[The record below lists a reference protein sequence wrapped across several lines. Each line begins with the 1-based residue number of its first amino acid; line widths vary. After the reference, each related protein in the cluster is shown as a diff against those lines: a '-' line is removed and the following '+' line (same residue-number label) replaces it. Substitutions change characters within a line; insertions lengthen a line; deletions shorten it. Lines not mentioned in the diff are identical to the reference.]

1 MEQHK
6 EHRSYVCWNL
16 EATAQLLQKQFPN
29 HHIVVVRPSRI
40 QIMTFSCYD
49 NFCNC
54 NHTGVPDHVITHGSL
69 HHLEALLKNL
79 SERIEKTQKQDLL
92 LSKPIDEAVKDE
104 GAQESEV
111 SSTTPEVSA
120 MNGVNSNSKDLSSNE
135 ARIVN
140 PHLDRAKI
148 RLVGF
153 SKGCVVLNQLLYEFH
168 YLKVSLYF
176 FSLTLLVGVFIC

>member
-1 MEQHK
+1 MKQSLKDFPEIMEQHK

-29 HHIVVVRPSRI
+29 HHVVVVRPSRI
-40 QIMTFSCYD
+40 QIMTFSCFD

-69 HHLEALLKNL
+69 HHLEAILKNL
-79 SERIEKTQKQDLL
+79 SDRIERSQKQDLIL
-92 LSKPIDEAVKDE
+92 AKHIEEVAKE
-104 GAQESEV
+104 EEAQESEV

-120 MNGVNSNSKDLSSNE
+120 LNGGSSKDTLDIDSSDVK
-135 ARIVN
+135 IVN
-140 PHLDRAKI
+140 PHLDRARI
-148 RLVGF
+148 SLVGF

-168 YLKVSLYF
+168 YLKVCKAS
-176 FSLTLLVGVFIC
+176 